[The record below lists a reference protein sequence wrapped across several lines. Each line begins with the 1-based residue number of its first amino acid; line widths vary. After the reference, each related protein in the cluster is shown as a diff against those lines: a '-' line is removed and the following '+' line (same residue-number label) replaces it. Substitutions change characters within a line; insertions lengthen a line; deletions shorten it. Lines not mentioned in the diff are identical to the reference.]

1 MKSLA
6 VKKLFEIGCFYAGQK
21 RFFKT
26 FFYQRVFESLDFD
39 NRKGGLISE
48 KFSLWLKSLNKGAK
62 SLC

>member
-39 NRKGGLISE
+39 LAHLFGDLSQSE
-48 KFSLWLKSLNKGAK
+48 NKFEIKSP
-62 SLC
+62 